1 MNSEDSQEEH
11 HKKLFAV
18 MDVSRLE
25 SEFQSRQEDKY
36 KQVNNRMLSI
46 EKELLHTKDEM
57 AKINQN
63 INIILEEQNNQYNLI
78 LEECRSIINNKIVD
92 VFCGAGNP
100 MHQHVPSNQNNSM
113 IFSLNNNND
122 DNISQ
127 HHLNV

>member
-63 INIILEEQNNQYNLI
+63 INIILEEQNNQYYLI
-78 LEECRSIINNKIVD
+78 LEECRSIINNKIVNA
-92 VFCGAGNP
+92 FSGANNP
-100 MHQHVPSNQNNSM
+100 MH
-113 IFSLNNNND
+113 
-122 DNISQ
+122 
-127 HHLNV
+127 